1 MLSCLLRCRLV
12 VGFCSVMLLACSVS
26 TLDDVFAP
34 DESRPLKP
42 EELTEL
48 GLSPA
53 LLVALPRGAT
63 TPVTRLF
70 DEHSEYESEFVG
82 FTFEVASSAADLT
95 VHGLRRVLARQ
106 SSSAEGAAGPL
117 VFRVLEP
124 GSTASRIG
132 VLASG
137 HGISEAFAHFDGPV
151 WLAPDD
157 ALVERWPLEAGLR
170 LHALG
175 PSAIEF
181 EVDRVPE
188 SPEQLIAALLELW
201 RGDEP
206 DEKDERQ
213 SEIWANDLRHMR
225 RVRLTFQG
233 ESVH

>member
-12 VGFCSVMLLACSVS
+12 VGCCSVMLLACSVS
-26 TLDDVFAP
+26 SLDDVFAP
-34 DESRPLKP
+34 DETRPLRP

-48 GLSPA
+48 GLPPA
-53 LLVALPRGAT
+53 LLAALPRGAT
-63 TPVTRLF
+63 TPVTRTF
-70 DEHSEYESEFVG
+70 DEHSDYEPEFVG
-82 FTFEVASSAADLT
+82 FTFDVASGAADLT

-106 SSSAEGAAGPL
+106 PSRAEGAVGPL

-124 GSTASRIG
+124 GSTNSRIG
-132 VLASG
+132 VLAGG
-137 HGISEAFAHFDGPV
+137 HGISDALAHFDAPV

-157 ALVERWPLEAGLR
+157 ALVERWPLEVGLQ

-175 PSAIEF
+175 PSVIEF

-188 SPEQLIAALLELW
+188 SPEQLIAALLGLW

-206 DEKDERQ
+206 DEKDERL
-213 SEIWANDLRHMR
+213 SEVWANDLRHTR